1 MTFIKSNKLTNE
13 VKKANKSL
21 NVEREKNLKSILISQ
36 EKNFSNEHGFHY
48 RSSAQFYFIVNSV
61 KEINTSLILFNYFQ
75 IKNNNQVAICAT
87 LRDHKG
93 KFVERKHINFENQ
106 SVIVIDNKFWDLD
119 NHLGSVE
126 IEYFSL
132 KNLVIPYAAVIGAYE
147 TNAGITYIHT
157 YSRNYSKHEMEN
169 GFTVM
174 ESCES
179 NWTIRDTKE
188 IESFTILHNGFLKVD
203 AQEIKIKITSESGR
217 VLEKKHSLKA
227 LNPYEIIEIVPQ
239 RFFPDLPNWLNNKQA
254 NCSITFKINGAFT
267 RTLVG
272 NRTKSS
278 TDMQITHSNFA
289 YNHHQTDFV
298 DTDKGY
304 LPYPNFDV
312 KDGQINIYPDMPTGE
327 YFIDYDLK
335 EKQSFNFHSGQYISY
350 KVDDCQNFDVR
361 LGKVN
366 SALPSRVP
374 IGVSGKSYNADKDIL
389 PFEIS
394 LGVCTKVR
402 PGKRFWWGPLGNI
415 ETKNTLVIG
424 LLKEIYGKHLN
435 EDIII
440 RIYNDQNNDYKEI
453 IYTKEQLFSMN
464 YRIELSKETLKEI
477 NKYGMYTVFSKY
489 PGFFVYSLTENSKG
503 SIAIEHGF

>member
-1 MTFIKSNKLTNE
+1 MTFIKSNE

-36 EKNFSNEHGFHY
+36 EKNFSNQHGFHY

-203 AQEIKIKITSESGR
+203 AQEIK
-217 VLEKKHSLKA
+217 LK
-227 LNPYEIIEIVPQ
+227 
-239 RFFPDLPNWLNNKQA
+239 
-254 NCSITFKINGAFT
+254 
-267 RTLVG
+267 
-272 NRTKSS
+272 
-278 TDMQITHSNFA
+278 
-289 YNHHQTDFV
+289 
-298 DTDKGY
+298 
-304 LPYPNFDV
+304 
-312 KDGQINIYPDMPTGE
+312 
-327 YFIDYDLK
+327 
-335 EKQSFNFHSGQYISY
+335 
-350 KVDDCQNFDVR
+350 
-361 LGKVN
+361 
-366 SALPSRVP
+366 
-374 IGVSGKSYNADKDIL
+374 
-389 PFEIS
+389 
-394 LGVCTKVR
+394 
-402 PGKRFWWGPLGNI
+402 
-415 ETKNTLVIG
+415 
-424 LLKEIYGKHLN
+424 
-435 EDIII
+435 
-440 RIYNDQNNDYKEI
+440 
-453 IYTKEQLFSMN
+453 
-464 YRIELSKETLKEI
+464 
-477 NKYGMYTVFSKY
+477 
-489 PGFFVYSLTENSKG
+489 
-503 SIAIEHGF
+503 